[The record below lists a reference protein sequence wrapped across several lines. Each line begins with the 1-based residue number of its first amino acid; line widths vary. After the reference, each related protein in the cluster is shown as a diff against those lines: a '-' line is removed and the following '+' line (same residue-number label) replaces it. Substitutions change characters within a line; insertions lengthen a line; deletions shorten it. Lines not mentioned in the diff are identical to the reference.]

1 MVAVWNQRVN
11 PWGATGGN
19 PMVKVNY
26 RGRDM
31 WSFYKYPSSYP
42 VIDNYGTTP
51 LPNPVYNNAWNAM
64 YTYYV
69 DQKGHPVFDM
79 NANGYTLGNPEVPG
93 FTYNNTSVVNPF
105 EYAVA
110 GRIVDPPLPVVP

>member
-1 MVAVWNQRVN
+1 MVAVWNQKVN

-26 RGRDM
+26 R
-31 WSFYKYPSSYP
+31 
-42 VIDNYGTTP
+42 VIDNYAATP
-51 LPNPVYNNAWNAM
+51 LPNPVYNNAWDAM

-69 DQKGHPVFDM
+69 NQKGHPVFDM

-93 FTYNNTSVVNPF
+93 FTYNNTNVDNAFSSASVGKIVEPPVPF
-105 EYAVA
+105 
-110 GRIVDPPLPVVP
+110 IP